1 MPVKHIQR
9 KSYVSALQ
17 LFLTIHLTQVL
28 TVNSAAVGYGQKVF
42 RVYGQI
48 QKSRL
53 ALILLIFGK
62 FWRLKITVTDHEP
75 LLSGCCKAL
84 VALVEKVYI
93 SITCLK
99 RISYSLYFCCQNKDR
114 NVGWKNR
121 RLSARTTTI
130 TSQMQYAC
138 AFLPF
143 YKFHVLLVQR
153 YLLCNTTIISEQAVR
168 SISCQ
173 VVNIYIPFNV
183 RTSLRNM
190 SFALEILN
198 GQNW

>member
-28 TVNSAAVGYGQKVF
+28 TVILQRWDMDRKCFVFTVKYKKVG
-42 RVYGQI
+42 
-48 QKSRL
+48 L

-114 NVGWKNR
+114 NVGWKK
-121 RLSARTTTI
+121 
-130 TSQMQYAC
+130 QE
-138 AFLPF
+138 AFCSNNHY
-143 YKFHVLLVQR
+143 YKS
-153 YLLCNTTIISEQAVR
+153 NAV
-168 SISCQ
+168 C
-173 VVNIYIPFNV
+173 
-183 RTSLRNM
+183 M
-190 SFALEILN
+190 CILAIL
-198 GQNW
+198 